1 MHALLATLASVLL
14 VVALASA
21 GDDQTTHPS
30 QTQRMTE
37 CNAQAAEK
45 HLTGDARRQF
55 MSACL
60 KGHAT
65 PHEETSSPEK
75 GSHSEPAR
83 DGKHH
88 STQGEKMKTC
98 NQEASAKNLHG
109 DERRTFMSSCLKAEK
124 KS

>member
-1 MHALLATLASVLL
+1 MHALLGTLASVVL

-21 GDDQTTHPS
+21 ADEKTAPPS
-30 QTQRMTE
+30 QTQKMTE
-37 CNAQAAEK
+37 CNAQAGEK

-65 PHEETSSPEK
+65 TQEEMSGTAK
-75 GSHSEPAR
+75 DAHSGPTP

-88 STQGEKMKTC
+88 TTQGEKMKTC

>member
-1 MHALLATLASVLL
+1 MHALLGTLASVLL

-21 GDDQTTHPS
+21 ADEKTAHPS

-45 HLTGDARRQF
+45 HLTADARRQF

-65 PHEETSSPEK
+65 SHEDDVSTEK
-75 GSHSEPAR
+75 DSRSEPAP

-88 STQGEKMKTC
+88 TTQGEKMKTC

-109 DERRTFMSSCLKAEK
+109 DERKTFMSHCLKSEK

>member
-1 MHALLATLASVLL
+1 MHALLGTLASVLL

-21 GDDQTTHPS
+21 ADEKPAQPS
-30 QTQRMTE
+30 QTKRMTE

-45 HLTGDARRQF
+45 HLTADARKQF

-65 PHEETSSPEK
+65 PREQTSSAEK
-75 GSHSEPAR
+75 DSHSGPAP

-88 STQGEKMKTC
+88 TTQGEKMKTC

-109 DERRTFMSSCLKAEK
+109 DERKTFMSHCLKAEK

>member
-1 MHALLATLASVLL
+1 MHALLGALASVLL

-21 GDDQTTHPS
+21 ADEKPARPS

-37 CNAQAAEK
+37 CNAQAGEK

-60 KGHAT
+60 KGLAT
-65 PHEETSSPEK
+65 SHEDTAGTEKDAHSGPSP
-75 GSHSEPAR
+75 

-88 STQGEKMKTC
+88 TIQGEKMKAC

-109 DERRTFMSSCLKAEK
+109 DERRTFMSHCLKADK